1 MKKNS
6 KLYQPDVTQS
16 TSTRYLKKTG
26 SNEWFDRRSGQ
37 LFYKQKGKLMIKID
51 EQERK
56 AHRQLMDKLRREE
69 KKSGLSTKAER
80 ETETKLWKEYTNS
93 VRDFNKGKKKRAS
106 TVARRRKAL
115 ESKQSEQYNY
125 WHQPPEKL
133 RKMQQD
139 KKKVMIMRISG
150 KHNVKNAEYY
160 NDLIRLLSEYSKL
173 SPAEVETLIFPK
185 ALEEETKYEAIKEVL
200 DNEYYSFLDVLENQ
214 YKKGLISQ
222 ADMIQAEQL
231 ADLGIKR
238 LNNYD

>member
-1 MKKNS
+1 MKKNN
-6 KLYQPDVTQS
+6 KLYPDVTQS

-69 KKSGLSTKAER
+69 KKWGLSTKAER
-80 ETETKLWKEYTNS
+80 ETETKLWKEYTKA
-93 VRDFNKGKKKRAS
+93 VRKFNKGEIKRAS
-106 TVARRRKAL
+106 TVSRKRRSI
-115 ESKQSEQYNY
+115 ESKQSDQYRY

-133 RKMQQD
+133 QKMQQD
-139 KKKVMIMRISG
+139 KRKVMLMRISG

-160 NDLIRLLSEYSKL
+160 NELIRLISKYSKL
-173 SPAEVETLIFPK
+173 DPDIVESLLFPK
-185 ALEEETKYEAIKEVL
+185 AIEEETKYEKIKDEM
-200 DNEYYSFLDVLENQ
+200 DKGYYSFLDALDEQ
-214 YKKGLISQ
+214 PISQ
-222 ADMIQAEQL
+222 TDKEYAEQL
-231 ADLGIKR
+231 ANIGIKR